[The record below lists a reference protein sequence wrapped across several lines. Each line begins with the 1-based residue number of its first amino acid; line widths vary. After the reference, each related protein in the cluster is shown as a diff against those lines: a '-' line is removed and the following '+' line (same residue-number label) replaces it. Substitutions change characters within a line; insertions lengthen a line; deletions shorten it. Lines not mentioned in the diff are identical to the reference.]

1 MYIHVIP
8 FSHSLSITPFTYSV
22 PPIWETSIVLWWLVE
37 IPFWKTMDQGI
48 IVNIFWEDVGKGDTD
63 TIKPIERVIASIS
76 LLAPYQ
82 IQCIFLIS
90 QRYLIPIHRV
100 LKMFLPTPLMKRLEK
115 KNYILKSSEDSIV
128 RDRQYSIIHAKN
140 HVFSEKSLL
149 PYCIPGN
156 VLIFPDDYFLYTFLD
171 TMPEGMRYSA
181 SESSPV
187 QKSKFWIDTYEGNI
201 PILVWTRRLLYYNL
215 SYYTHI
221 YYVEDAFWDE
231 EYQYPSRIRN
241 LDTLRCIANQQQID
255 ITIVTSTPTLE
266 LFAKFR
272 DFRIDSSFV

>member
-1 MYIHVIP
+1 MYIQVIP

-22 PPIWETSIVLWWLVE
+22 PPVWEVSVVLWWLVE

-48 IVNIFWEDVGKGDTD
+48 IVSISWEQEHSHDPDL
-63 TIKPIERVIASIS
+63 IRPIERVIASVK

-100 LKMFLPTPLMKRLEK
+100 LKIFLPTPLMTRLEK
-115 KNYILKSSEDSIV
+115 KNYILLSGEKGVHPEI
-128 RDRQYSIIHAKN
+128 QYSIIHAKN
-140 HVFSEKSLL
+140 HPFSSDFLSKYS
-149 PYCIPGN
+149 ITGS
-156 VLIFPDDYFLYTFLD
+156 VLIFPDDYFLYSFLD
-171 TMPEGMRYSA
+171 HMPANMRYFA

-187 QKSKFWIDTYEGNI
+187 QKSKFWIDVYEGNI

-215 SYYTHI
+215 SHYTHI
-221 YYVEDAFWDE
+221 YYIEDAFWDE

-241 LDTLRCIANQQQID
+241 LDTLRCIANQNQIQ
-255 ITIVTSTPTLE
+255 ITILTSTPTLE

-272 DFRIDSSFV
+272 DFEIHTSHV